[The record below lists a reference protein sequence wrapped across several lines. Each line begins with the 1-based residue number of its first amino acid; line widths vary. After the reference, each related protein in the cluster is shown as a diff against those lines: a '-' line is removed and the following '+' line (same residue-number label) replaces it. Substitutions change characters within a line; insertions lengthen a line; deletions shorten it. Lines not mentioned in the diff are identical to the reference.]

1 MATPAETRPPP
12 LAATDR
18 DAIEQRLRRF
28 FAADPRGAAAVYL
41 FGSTARDT
49 ARRDS
54 DVDVA
59 VLLQEDPPRT
69 LAGLRVD
76 LQHDLQELLGLPV
89 ELVVLN
95 HRSADFIHHVLSDG
109 RLLLDHDPERRIF
122 FEVRAR
128 NEYFDLLPFL
138 RRYRRLEPAH

>member
-1 MATPAETRPPP
+1 METTAETRPAPF
-12 LAATDR
+12 AATDR
-18 DAIEQRLRRF
+18 VAIERQVRRF
-28 FAADPRGAAAVYL
+28 FADDPRGAAAVYL
-41 FGSTARDT
+41 FGSVARGT

-59 VLLQEDPPRT
+59 VLLEEDPPRT
-69 LAGLRVD
+69 LAGLRFD
-76 LQHDLQELLGLPV
+76 LQGELEELLGLPV

-109 RLLLDHDPERRIF
+109 LLVLDHDPESRIA

-138 RRYRRLEPAH
+138 RRYRRMEPAR